1 MSKKQ
6 EQQPFP
12 DASFSTLI
20 LSMGSAAAMAMG
32 LAPNPQTGATEKD
45 LPMARFNIDLLE
57 VLKDKTKNNL
67 LKEESD
73 FLNHMV
79 HDLQVKYVELSKK

>member
-1 MSKKQ
+1 MSKQ

-12 DASFSTLI
+12 EASFSTLI

-32 LAPNPQTGATEKD
+32 LAPHPSSGQTEKD

-57 VLKDKTKNNL
+57 ILKGKTKNNL
-67 LKEESD
+67 LKEEED
-73 FLNHMV
+73 FLNHLV
-79 HDLQVKYVELSKK
+79 HDLQLKYLEASKSK